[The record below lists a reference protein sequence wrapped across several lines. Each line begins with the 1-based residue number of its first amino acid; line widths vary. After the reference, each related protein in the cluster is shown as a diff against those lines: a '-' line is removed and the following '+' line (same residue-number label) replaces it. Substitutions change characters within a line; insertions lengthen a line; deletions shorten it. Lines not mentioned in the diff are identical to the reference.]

1 MTNHSPLNVVDLE
14 QLSGAPPVLRT
25 EDAELYHQIRAYFME
40 CFTPQDIVQ
49 WYLVDRL
56 VESAWLIK
64 RYSRHQTVA
73 VERWYRR
80 SLEFQAQRMKLQ
92 NARKE
97 RRTSNLADKMRQTP
111 ADVAHLQDLED
122 TILESITDVDE
133 ILERTPTELEH
144 NQALEKGIIFQE
156 QLDKLTSSATK
167 RFNETLVL
175 LEHYNEGLGRRLRQ
189 AAQKLLEPSGGQ
201 LPQTE
206 APSIVS
212 VAQPRSSAAEIAQ
225 NSNPEVDQAQTS
237 ALQSWN
243 RSPLPRRRTSDLG
256 PYGSGKQAKQP
267 QELRTADSG
276 W

>member
-1 MTNHSPLNVVDLE
+1 MLDHSPLNVVDLE
-14 QLSGAPPVLRT
+14 QLSGPPPVLRT
-25 EDAELYHQIRAYFME
+25 EDAELYDQVRTYFLD
-40 CFTPQDIVQ
+40 CFTPEDIVQ

-56 VESAWLIK
+56 VDSAWLIK

-73 VERWYRR
+73 VERWYRQ

-144 NQALEKGIIFQE
+144 NRALEKGIIFQE

-167 RFNETLVL
+167 RFNEALVL
-175 LEHYNEGLGRRLRQ
+175 LEHYNEGLGGRLRQ
-189 AAQKLLEPSGGQ
+189 AAQKLLEPSRGQ
-201 LPQTE
+201 QSENSLRQIE
-206 APSIVS
+206 APSIGS
-212 VAQPRSSAAEIAQ
+212 ADQPSSTDIDLNPNPAAG
-225 NSNPEVDQAQTS
+225 STGVDQTPTS
-237 ALQSWN
+237 
-243 RSPLPRRRTSDLG
+243 T
-256 PYGSGKQAKQP
+256 
-267 QELRTADSG
+267 ELEQISASAEEDK
-276 W
+276 